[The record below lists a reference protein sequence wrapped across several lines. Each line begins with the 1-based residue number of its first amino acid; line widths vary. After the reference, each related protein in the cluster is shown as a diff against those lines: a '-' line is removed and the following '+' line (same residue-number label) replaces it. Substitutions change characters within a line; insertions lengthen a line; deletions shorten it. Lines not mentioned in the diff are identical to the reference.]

1 MPSAKRPRPGTR
13 RGRSSLSSRRLLRSA
28 AILLIALGVVARAP
42 AHAAAPDPF
51 AFFQPT
57 VVLTAGERKQLE
69 RGEPLVRV
77 IPGEDREVA
86 VFAAMKTTIDG
97 DRLLAWVQ
105 RIEALKKNAYVLA
118 ISRFSET
125 PRLEDL
131 KGLTLEEDEAS
142 DILDCRPGDCS
153 LKLSGDEMRTLQQ
166 AAARQGSN
174 EAPKNAAL
182 ERAYQSVML
191 RRIEKY
197 LAGGLAGLPNDE
209 STSDALRPADA
220 LAALLDHT
228 RFLSA
233 HTPTFAQYLSHF
245 PRAPMPGVESFV
257 YWSKEQIAGKPIVS
271 ATHVSTLRS
280 DVPGVP
286 EGLAA
291 TVGIFSTHY
300 VNASLGVMAVVREAP
315 GAPGYLVYMN
325 RSQVDVLGGMFGG
338 LVRMVVQRRLR
349 SEATDVLRDIR
360 KRLESGVPPAGA
372 AASETQR

>member
-13 RGRSSLSSRRLLRSA
+13 RGRSSLSSRRLLPPA

-220 LAALLDHT
+220 LAALLGHT

>member
-1 MPSAKRPRPGTR
+1 MRSAKRPRPGTKP
-13 RGRSSLSSRRLLRSA
+13 GRSSLSSSRLFGPA
-28 AILLIALGVVARAP
+28 AILLIALGVARAP
-42 AHAAAPDPF
+42 THAAAPDPF

-69 RGEPLVRV
+69 RGEPLARV

-105 RIEALKKNAYVLA
+105 RIEALKKNSYVLA
-118 ISRFSET
+118 ISRISET

-153 LKLSGDEMRTLQQ
+153 LKLSGDEMRTLQE
-166 AAARQGSN
+166 AAAHQKSN
-174 EAPKNAAL
+174 HGAKNAAL
-182 ERAYQSVML
+182 ESAYQGVML

-197 LAGGLAGLPNDE
+197 LAGGLAGLPSDE
-209 STSDALRPADA
+209 STSDALRPADT
-220 LAALLDHT
+220 LATLLDHSQ
-228 RFLSA
+228 FLSA
-233 HTPTFAQYLSHF
+233 HTPTFVQYLARF
-245 PRAPMPGVESFV
+245 PHAPMPGVESFV

-315 GAPGYLVYMN
+315 GASGYLVYMN

-349 SEATDVLRDIR
+349 SEATDVLREIR
-360 KRLESGVPPAGA
+360 KRLESGTPPAGA
-372 AASETQR
+372 ATEAQR

>member
-1 MPSAKRPRPGTR
+1 VH
-13 RGRSSLSSRRLLRSA
+13 RLLRSA
-28 AILLIALGVVARAP
+28 AILLIALGAARTA
-42 AHAAAPDPF
+42 ADAAAPDPF

-57 VVLTAGERKQLE
+57 VVLTAGQRKQLE
-69 RGEPLVRV
+69 RGEPLALV

-105 RIEALKKNAYVLA
+105 RIEALKKNSYVLA
-118 ISRFSET
+118 ISRVSDT

-131 KGLTLEEDEAS
+131 KGLTLEDDEAS

-166 AAARQGSN
+166 AAAQQAASDR
-174 EAPKNAAL
+174 ARNAAL
-182 ERAYQSVML
+182 ERAYQGVML
-191 RRIEKY
+191 GRIEKY
-197 LAGGLAGLPNDE
+197 LASGLAGLPNDDSASE
-209 STSDALRPADA
+209 ALRPADT
-220 LAALLDHT
+220 LAALVDHT

-233 HTPTFAQYLSHF
+233 HMPALAQFLMRY
-245 PRAPMPGVESFV
+245 PRAPLPGVDSFV

-280 DVPGVP
+280 DGSGVP

-300 VNASLGVMAVVREAP
+300 VNASLGVMAVVRGAP
-315 GAPGYLVYMN
+315 GGPGYLVYMN

-349 SEATDVLRDIR
+349 SEATEVLREIK
-360 KRLESGVPPAGA
+360 KRLESGAPPAGA
-372 AASETQR
+372 ATETQR

>member
-1 MPSAKRPRPGTR
+1 
-13 RGRSSLSSRRLLRSA
+13 
-28 AILLIALGVVARAP
+28 LIALGVARAP
-42 AHAAAPDPF
+42 VHAAAPDPF

-69 RGEPLVRV
+69 RGEPLARV

-131 KGLTLEEDEAS
+131 KGLTLEEDDAS

-182 ERAYQSVML
+182 ERAYQSMML

-209 STSDALRPADA
+209 STSDVLRPADT

-245 PRAPMPGVESFV
+245 PRAPMPGVDSFV

-349 SEATDVLRDIR
+349 SEATDLLRDIR

-372 AASETQR
+372 ATEAQK

>member
-1 MPSAKRPRPGTR
+1 
-13 RGRSSLSSRRLLRSA
+13 
-28 AILLIALGVVARAP
+28 
-42 AHAAAPDPF
+42 
-51 AFFQPT
+51 
-57 VVLTAGERKQLE
+57 
-69 RGEPLVRV
+69 VRV

-220 LAALLDHT
+220 LAALLGHT

>member
-13 RGRSSLSSRRLLRSA
+13 RGRSSLSSRRLLPPA